1 MFGPLGDRVGR
12 KPILLLS
19 STITASCSLASS
31 YAPTFEALV
40 LLRFGVGIGV
50 GGTVVPFDM
59 LAELTPSRFRGAF
72 LLYVGYF
79 WTVGT
84 SATPALAWYAMQE
97 HGSWRLLLLLCS
109 IPGFVS
115 MVFGYLWV
123 PESPR
128 WLMTKGRSE
137 EALAILKEG
146 ATSNQQIADKVYP
159 PGTTIVLSREE
170 AETVEKMNSLASLF
184 LPEWRLMVICML
196 LVWSFLDFIY
206 WGNIQVVT
214 LVFAEYEGNLELF
227 EEGSQYAYDYGAIIG
242 SSLAE
247 IVGQT
252 AVLLLIDRIGRVPT
266 QAVAYAAG
274 ALSVFC
280 LCFVAYIED
289 TGSETERYV
298 LVLLAFCARMFI
310 MAATSVTW
318 YVYRCA
324 WDGWSSHAVMVF
336 MPLPYLTTLI
346 PQRTGSTQQRCSL
359 LRYETRRMPWQMH
372 WLEQEAL

>member
-1 MFGPLGDRVGR
+1 MVFGPLGDRVGR
-12 KPILLLS
+12 KPIFLLS
-19 STITASCSLASS
+19 STITAICSLASS
-31 YAPTFEALV
+31 YAPTFQALV

-59 LAELTPSRFRGAF
+59 LAELTPNHFRGAF

-79 WTVGT
+79 WTLGT

-97 HGSWRLLLLLCS
+97 QGSWRLLLLLCS

-115 MVFGYLWV
+115 MFFGYFWV

-128 WLMTKGRSE
+128 WLMTKGRSD
-137 EALAILKEG
+137 EALAILKDG
-146 ATSNQQIADKVYP
+146 AKSNKQNADKVYP

-170 AETVEKMNSLASLF
+170 VETVEKMNSVASLF
-184 LPEWRLMVICML
+184 MPEWRFMVVCML
-196 LVWSFLDFIY
+196 LVWAFLDFIY

-214 LVFAEYEGNLELF
+214 LVFAEYEGNLEII
-227 EEGSQYAYDYGAIIG
+227 EPGSQYAYDYGAIIG

-247 IVGQT
+247 IIGQT
-252 AVLLLIDRIGRVPT
+252 AVLVLIDRVGRVPT

-289 TGSETERYV
+289 TGSATERYV
-298 LVLLAFCARMFI
+298 LVLLAFLARMFI

-318 YVYRCA
+318 YVNCSA
-324 WDGWSSHAVMVF
+324 WDGCSCQAWVVF
-336 MPLPYLTTLI
+336 
-346 PQRTGSTQQRCSL
+346 C
-359 LRYETRRMPWQMH
+359 
-372 WLEQEAL
+372 LEPT

>member
-1 MFGPLGDRVGR
+1 MLFGPLGDRVGR
-12 KPILLLS
+12 KPILMLS
-19 STITASCSLASS
+19 STITATCSLASS

-59 LAELTPSRFRGAF
+59 LAELTPSHFRGAF

-79 WTVGT
+79 WTIGT
-84 SATPALAWYAMQE
+84 SATPVLAWYAMQL

-115 MVFGYLWV
+115 LLFAYLWV

-137 EALAILKEG
+137 EALDILKDG
-146 ATSNQQIADKVYP
+146 ATSNYQTADIVYP

-170 AETVEKMNSLASLF
+170 VDDMEKMSSVASLF
-184 LPEWRLMVICML
+184 LPEWRFLVICML
-196 LVWSFLDFIY
+196 LVWAFLDLIY

-214 LVFAEYEGNLELF
+214 LVFAEYDHNIENF
-227 EEGSQYAYDYGAIIG
+227 QAGSQYAYDYGAIIG

-247 IVGQT
+247 IIGQT
-252 AVLLLIDRIGRVPT
+252 AVLILIDRVGRVAT

-289 TGSETERYV
+289 TGSETERYI
-298 LVLLAFCARMFI
+298 LVLLAFLARMFI
-310 MAATSVTW
+310 MAATSLTW
-318 YVYRCA
+318 
-324 WDGWSSHAVMVF
+324 
-336 MPLPYLTTLI
+336 
-346 PQRTGSTQQRCSL
+346 
-359 LRYETRRMPWQMH
+359 
-372 WLEQEAL
+372 